1 MHDNLKQWFAREILV
16 HEPALL
22 RFLRRAWPDA
32 AEVDDLCQEI
42 YIRVYE
48 AAAKA
53 LPVSPRG
60 FLFATARHLMVD
72 RVRRGKIV
80 SIEMRGDIES
90 LNVLVDEVSPERR
103 LNGRQELWRLAQ
115 AFGSLPARCREV
127 MWLMKVEELTRRE
140 IAARLNIT
148 PKAVERRI
156 ARGVRL
162 LEEAWFEGKCQDE
175 ATAEKP
181 DTRSGEASK
190 DRPGHG

>member
-22 RFLRRAWPDA
+22 RFMRRAWPDA
-32 AEVDDLCQEI
+32 SEVDDLCQEI

-53 LPVSPRG
+53 LPASPRG
-60 FLFATARHLMVD
+60 FLFATARHLMTD

-90 LNVLVDEVSPERR
+90 LNVLIDEVSPERR

-115 AFGSLPARCREV
+115 AFGSLPPKCREV

-140 IAARLNIT
+140 IAERLKIT
-148 PKAVERRI
+148 PKAVEKRI
-156 ARGVRL
+156 ERGVRL
-162 LEEAWFEGKCQDE
+162 LEEAWFGGKYQDE
-175 ATAEKP
+175 AMFEKP
-181 DTRSGEASK
+181 DTRSREALK
-190 DRPGHG
+190 DGPGRG